1 MITFYT
7 SHHVGGVIPTLQ
19 LRRKKEVEV
28 HKSGNMKSKD
38 FSIMTEGVKVM
49 NVTIITIS
57 WKNQSLLVAKLELHQ
72 WVSGYQTCIHSIS
85 VH

>member
-57 WKNQSLLVAKLELHQ
+57 
-72 WVSGYQTCIHSIS
+72 
-85 VH
+85 